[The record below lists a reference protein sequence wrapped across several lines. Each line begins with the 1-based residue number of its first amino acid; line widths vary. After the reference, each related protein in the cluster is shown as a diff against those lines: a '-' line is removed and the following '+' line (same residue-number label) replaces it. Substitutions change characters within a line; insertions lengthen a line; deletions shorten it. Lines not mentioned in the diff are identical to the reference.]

1 MGKSIPLLTTS
12 MEAVCVKTLRA
23 ILILFIISVLLSSCA
38 TEQQMNTEKQDRNSA
53 ASQTDGAQ
61 NGTPADSIFTGE
73 EPIKP
78 YSPAKNAGSAKALT
92 GKNIII
98 SVFMDDSESTM
109 DTQTESEILN
119 NTREAADWLEAE
131 AQKRGITAQIITG
144 KEEHN
149 LILRYKY
156 SGTITDTDYNY
167 DDILLMLKTLKIDS
181 LYSTITEKYGEA
193 NIAVILFLNK
203 TGRSFSLFSDS
214 AAMPDSLLAGESNPI
229 DFSYFDVCILFAY
242 QVLTETAYNPYII
255 AHAMLHLYGA
265 VDLYYKYSENLQN
278 DAMQAEKSII
288 AKRFFPNEIM
298 YHHTPPNE
306 ISDLTAYLIGWEET
320 VPIKYAYF
328 LYNPQF

>member
-1 MGKSIPLLTTS
+1 MGKSIPLLTTL
-12 MEAVCVKTLRA
+12 MEAVCLNTLRS
-23 ILILFIISVLLSSCA
+23 ILIIFIISVFLSSCA
-38 TEQQMNTEKQDRNSA
+38 IEQKMSRENQDQNSV
-53 ASQTDGAQ
+53 ASHTDSTQ
-61 NGTPADSIFTGE
+61 NGTPVGSTFTGE

-144 KEEHN
+144 KEDHN

-181 LYSTITEKYGEA
+181 LYSTITEEYGEA

-203 TGRSFSLFSDS
+203 PGRSFSLFSDS
-214 AAMPDSLLAGESNPI
+214 AAMPENLLAGEPNPI
-229 DFSYFDVCILFAY
+229 DFRYFDVCVLFAY
-242 QVLTETAYNPYII
+242 QVYTENVYNPYII
-255 AHAMLHLYGA
+255 AHELLHLYGA
-265 VDLYYKYSENLQN
+265 VDLYYKYSGNLQN

-288 AKRFFPNEIM
+288 AKRVLPNEIM

-320 VPIKYAYF
+320 VPIKYAYL
-328 LYNPQF
+328 LYNP

>member
-1 MGKSIPLLTTS
+1 
-12 MEAVCVKTLRA
+12 
-23 ILILFIISVLLSSCA
+23 
-38 TEQQMNTEKQDRNSA
+38 
-53 ASQTDGAQ
+53 
-61 NGTPADSIFTGE
+61 
-73 EPIKP
+73 
-78 YSPAKNAGSAKALT
+78 
-92 GKNIII
+92 
-98 SVFMDDSESTM
+98 M

-131 AQKRGITAQIITG
+131 AQKRGITTQIITG
-144 KEEHN
+144 KEDHN

-181 LYSTITEKYGEA
+181 LYSTITEEYGEA

-203 TGRSFSLFSDS
+203 PGRSFSLFSDS
-214 AAMPDSLLAGESNPI
+214 VAMPETLLAGDPNSI

-255 AHAMLHLYGA
+255 AHELLHLYGA
-265 VDLYYKYSENLQN
+265 VDLYYKYSEDLQN

-288 AKRFFPNEIM
+288 AKRFLPNEIM

-320 VPIKYAYF
+320 VPIKYAYL

>member
-1 MGKSIPLLTTS
+1 MGKSIPLLTTL
-12 MEAVCVKTLRA
+12 MEAVCLNTLRS
-23 ILILFIISVLLSSCA
+23 ILIIFIISVFLSSCA
-38 TEQQMNTEKQDRNSA
+38 IEQKMSRENQDQNSV
-53 ASQTDGAQ
+53 ASHTDSTQ
-61 NGTPADSIFTGE
+61 NGTPVGSTFTGE

-98 SVFMDDSESTM
+98 SVFIDDSESTM

-144 KEEHN
+144 KEDHN

-181 LYSTITEKYGEA
+181 LYSTITEEYGEA

-203 TGRSFSLFSDS
+203 PGRSFSLFSDS
-214 AAMPDSLLAGESNPI
+214 AAMPENLLAGELNPI
-229 DFSYFDVCILFAY
+229 DFRYFDVCVLFAY
-242 QVLTETAYNPYII
+242 QVYTENVYNPYII
-255 AHAMLHLYGA
+255 AHELLHLYGA
-265 VDLYYKYSENLQN
+265 VDLYYKYSGNLQN

-320 VPIKYAYF
+320 VPIKYAYL
-328 LYNPQF
+328 LYNP

>member
-1 MGKSIPLLTTS
+1 
-12 MEAVCVKTLRA
+12 
-23 ILILFIISVLLSSCA
+23 
-38 TEQQMNTEKQDRNSA
+38 
-53 ASQTDGAQ
+53 
-61 NGTPADSIFTGE
+61 
-73 EPIKP
+73 
-78 YSPAKNAGSAKALT
+78 
-92 GKNIII
+92 
-98 SVFMDDSESTM
+98 
-109 DTQTESEILN
+109 
-119 NTREAADWLEAE
+119 
-131 AQKRGITAQIITG
+131 
-144 KEEHN
+144 
-149 LILRYKY
+149 
-156 SGTITDTDYNY
+156 
-167 DDILLMLKTLKIDS
+167 MLKTLKIDS

-214 AAMPDSLLAGESNPI
+214 AAMPDSLLAGEPNPI

-255 AHAMLHLYGA
+255 AHEMLHLYGA